1 MNSKMISN
9 NCNITD
15 TPPRNFEKVDAKDKY
30 VKENNNNNLNLHNK
44 NNNDSQQHNITVR
57 VDPQDFSIYNKNID
71 YSEYDNSTLSETDAT
86 VAPLQRP
93 MNDKVKISPTT
104 TKPTATRITKDNK
117 YSTNSFNK
125 NMDSNE
131 DNDNG
136 EDYVVDKI
144 YIMNGKEHLK
154 NIHNYSKLPEESIND
169 EIPDREKNAEDQLN
183 DESLD
188 EYEDCNE
195 EEKLIS
201 NLEDKLPPD
210 HHARR
215 PMNAF
220 LIFCKRHR
228 AIVREKYP
236 NLENR

>member
-1 MNSKMISN
+1 MNPKMISN
-9 NCNITD
+9 NSNITD
-15 TPPRNFEKVDAKDKY
+15 NPPRNFEKVVEKDKN
-30 VKENNNNNLNLHNK
+30 VNENNNNNLNLHNN
-44 NNNDSQQHNITVR
+44 NNNDSQQHNFTLKVE
-57 VDPQDFSIYNKNID
+57 PQDFSIYNKNID
-71 YSEYDNSTLSETDAT
+71 YSEYDNNSTLSETDAT

-93 MNDKVKISPTT
+93 MNNKVKISTT
-104 TKPTATRITKDNK
+104 TTIPTATMSTKDNK
-117 YSTNSFNK
+117 YNNNSFNK
-125 NMDSNE
+125 NLDS
-131 DNDNG
+131 NDNG
-136 EDYVVDKI
+136 ENYVVDKI
-144 YIMNGKEHLK
+144 YIMNGKDHLK
-154 NIHNYSKLPEESIND
+154 DIHNYSKLPEESIKE
-169 EIPDREKNAEDQLN
+169 EIPDLGKNSEDQLN

-195 EEKLIS
+195 EEKMIS
-201 NLEDKLPPD
+201 NLEGKLPPD